1 MLAANIVTGVGYIVC
16 ARANSHMML
25 IAGLSLNGCGSGM
38 AGIALIAVPE
48 LIPNKWRHIGVVL
61 ADGFVYIM
69 IVIGPVVGRFAIR
82 GGGED
87 WRWLYWAGFIGE
99 AICTIGMVVFYRE
112 SFRLLF

>member
-1 MLAANIVTGVGYIVC
+1 MLAANMITGIGYIVC

-48 LIPNKWRHIGVVL
+48 LLPNKFRHIGVVL

-69 IVIGPVVGRFAIR
+69 IIIGPIVGRFAIR
-82 GGGED
+82 GGGD
-87 WRWLYWAGFIGE
+87 AWRWLYWAGFIGE
-99 AICTIGMVVFYRE
+99 VIAIAGLMVFYRK
-112 SFRLLF
+112 FRF